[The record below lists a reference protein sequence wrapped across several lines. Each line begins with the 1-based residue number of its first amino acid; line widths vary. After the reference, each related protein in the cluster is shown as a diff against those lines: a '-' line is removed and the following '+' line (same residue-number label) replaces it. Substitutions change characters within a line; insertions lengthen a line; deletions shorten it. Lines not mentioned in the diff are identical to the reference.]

1 MYALITPARDEAE
14 RLAVLAPTVVAQTC
28 RPACWVIVD
37 DGSSDETAEVAAGL
51 ASKHA
56 WIVLVRS
63 GRPGSGLREGR
74 RQGRDLLC
82 LREGLRAVSPR
93 VEFVTKLDADVTLP
107 PDYFERLIAAFTADS
122 RLGMASG
129 TRCELVGDRWRP
141 RPLTRSAIAGQCRT
155 YRIGCWEAIQPLEP
169 HMGWDGIDE
178 ARAVLAGWRVHP
190 VSGLFF
196 RHHRPR
202 GGRDG
207 SAWRA
212 RAAEGSA
219 AHYMGYRPS
228 YLVLRALWHARRDP
242 SALAMLWGWST
253 AVAGREPRSPDVAAR
268 AYVRRQQSAR
278 YLRRRWAEAHGEPVG
293 SDVAPPRQRAA
304 STRS

>member
-1 MYALITPARDEAE
+1 MRGSFLSVPAGP
-14 RLAVLAPTVVAQTC
+14 AP
-28 RPACWVIVD
+28 D
-37 DGSSDETAEVAAGL
+37 
-51 ASKHA
+51 
-56 WIVLVRS
+56 S
-63 GRPGSGLREGR
+63 GKDVGNNG
-74 RQGRDLLC
+74 DLLC

-93 VEFVTKLDADVTLP
+93 VEFMTKLDADVTLP
-107 PDYFERLIAAFTADS
+107 PHYFERLIAAFTADS

-212 RAAEGSA
+212 RAAEGQ
-219 AHYMGYRPS
+219 R
-228 YLVLRALWHARRDP
+228 RALHGLPALVSSPARPLARARRDP

-253 AVAGREPRSPDVAAR
+253 PVADAR
-268 AYVRRQQSAR
+268 
-278 YLRRRWAEAHGEPVG
+278 
-293 SDVAPPRQRAA
+293 RAA
-304 STRS
+304 PMLPPAPM